1 MDLRIVEVGV
11 AVDHAV
17 SSGSVGPH
25 RVPRRHA
32 LVRTHRTNAIAAAYF
47 GATGVFVVAGFVSVA
62 GLVAGAVVAEAFSAG
77 AVVAG
82 FVAAFSAG
90 TVVAGFVAALSAG
103 AAAFSA
109 GFVVALSAG
118 GVASAAAFSAFV
130 GVADPVAADPVAA
143 DPVAADPVAAE
154 PVASEPEPTSGAG
167 VGAGAGAGAASFD
180 PGTIGSGGATFSSGF
195 WPEHAA
201 ANTTARKT
209 AFDMRGP

>member
-1 MDLRIVEVGV
+1 MDPRIVEVGV

-25 RVPRRHA
+25 RVPRTHA

-143 DPVAADPVAAE
+143 E

>member
-130 GVADPVAADPVAA
+130 GVAYPVAA